1 MQKETED
8 KQRCKSIKH
17 SENNSIEMAY
27 TNNSQTCRIINP
39 KHVQL
44 HKSTKS
50 FPHTVYSANAHHG
63 RKIKAFNRHTHTHT
77 SRWSQF
83 KIRFRQRI
91 FSATPHEKERDFIN
105 HTARTRNSRE
115 TQKNCAEKEDRGFEE
130 EEEEEREMKEWPER
144 VDGKWSQSWLRSR
157 CWGESESGWKRS
169 WPWWARNE
177 EVSSQGSWNWYTECV
192 RFEWKEGCFGCWKW
206 EMGNG

>member
-77 SRWSQF
+77 HTQAGEVNLKFDSVKGYFPQPLSS
-83 KIRFRQRI
+83 
-91 FSATPHEKERDFIN
+91 FSAQFFWVSLEF
-105 HTARTRNSRE
+105 
-115 TQKNCAEKEDRGFEE
+115 
-130 EEEEEREMKEWPER
+130 R
-144 VDGKWSQSWLRSR
+144 VR
-157 CWGESESGWKRS
+157 
-169 WPWWARNE
+169 A
-177 EVSSQGSWNWYTECV
+177 V
-192 RFEWKEGCFGCWKW
+192 
-206 EMGNG
+206 